1 MITNKI
7 QNADCLFQSA
17 ACQEEYIMKI
27 TTVISRD
34 TNDSILKF
42 ILEKYPDLYTHQNK
56 IVLRG
61 PLTNVLLG
69 NVHKGVGDRKII

>member
-1 MITNKI
+1 
-7 QNADCLFQSA
+7 
-17 ACQEEYIMKI
+17 MKI